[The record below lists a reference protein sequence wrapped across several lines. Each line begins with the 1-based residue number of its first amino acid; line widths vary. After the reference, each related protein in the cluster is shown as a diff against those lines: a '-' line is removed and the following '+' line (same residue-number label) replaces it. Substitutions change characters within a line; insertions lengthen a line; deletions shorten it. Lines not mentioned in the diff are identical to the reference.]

1 MLRKLREAYH
11 ILMSNDGEYKIDYWY
26 CFDDCEAY
34 LEVETFTLKSLKD
47 KIKEIYL
54 IFKKK

>member
-1 MLRKLREAYH
+1 MLRKLREAYR
-11 ILMSNDGEYKIDYWY
+11 ILTSNDGEYKVEYWY
-26 CFDDCEAY
+26 CFDDCI
-34 LEVETFTLKSLKD
+34 EVETFTLKSLKD